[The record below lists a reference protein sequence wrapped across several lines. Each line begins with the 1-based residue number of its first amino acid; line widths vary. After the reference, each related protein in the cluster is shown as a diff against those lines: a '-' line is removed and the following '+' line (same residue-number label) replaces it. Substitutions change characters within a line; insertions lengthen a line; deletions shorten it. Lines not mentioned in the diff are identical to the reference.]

1 MFSSFFAQAQR
12 TLVIC
17 WFPIMVFV
25 VSLPPHSSFFSR
37 RRDQPRL
44 LPDKIMRSGNL
55 TPTVRRIGGRCIPGN
70 DGSSPNGGKQRE
82 NLLPSRSIRSNE
94 TRLFFVRDL
103 RNDAHARQ
111 MRPVSAQASPDVTQL
126 HSLRNAHFVQSARHF
141 PLLESRGPHYVLQIF
156 PR

>member
-1 MFSSFFAQAQR
+1 MFSSLFAQVQR
-12 TLVIC
+12 TLLIFWLVV
-17 WFPIMVFV
+17 MVFV
-25 VSLPPHSSFFSR
+25 VSLPPHSSLLFR
-37 RRDQPRL
+37 RRDKPRL

-55 TPTVRRIGGRCIPGN
+55 TPTVREIRGICIPSN
-70 DGSSPNGGKQRE
+70 DSSSSSGGKQRE
-82 NLLPSRSIRSNE
+82 NLLPPRSIRSHE

-126 HSLRNAHFVQSARHF
+126 HSLRNAHFVQSARHL
-141 PLLESRGPHYVLQIF
+141 PLLESRVPHYVVQVF